1 MEQSL
6 DVPFKQPVL
15 LNTISADESTGLFAG
30 PVLSYVVFSNL
41 TNPTILVHPN
51 IEGPQITLLASGHPK
66 MGFSLTPLFV
76 HSVYRGEWRAG
87 LIHGC
92 GVQLRRGQQQGQFDV
107 REGKFFADERYAR
120 ESDAQWMPNLVVDCD
135 LVVPGSAN
143 ALRDASLPQE
153 ASKSI
158 VFGQSTCFDP

>member
-107 REGKFFADERYAR
+107 REGKFFADGEGRKRCIGCMDECACFIHR
-120 ESDAQWMPNLVVDCD
+120 DQHT
-135 LVVPGSAN
+135 
-143 ALRDASLPQE
+143 ALHEFLL
-153 ASKSI
+153 
-158 VFGQSTCFDP
+158 